1 MILLLKFI
9 GGCAIGYYLIFG
21 LAMRK

>member
-1 MILLLKFI
+1 MILLLRFI

-21 LAMRK
+21 LAFKK